1 MRAWRRIFEIF
12 GIHLL
17 IQFMALWS
25 HSSVNV
31 LDIKIILKD
40 GKIITG
46 LYVKPTDI
54 NQYLDSLTWHLHHC
68 KSSIPYSQAFHF
80 IRIGSN
86 NAFFD
91 KRCNKWEYWL
101 PEWWC
106 IERVVRQEMLKS
118 RKIPR
123 NEMWEKKT

>member
-1 MRAWRRIFEIF
+1 
-12 GIHLL
+12 
-17 IQFMALWS
+17 MALWS

-68 KSSIPYSQAFHF
+68 KSSISYSEAFHF

-91 KRCNKWEYWL
+91 KRCNKLEYWL
-101 PEWWC
+101 PEW
-106 IERVVRQEMLKS
+106 
-118 RKIPR
+118 
-123 NEMWEKKT
+123 